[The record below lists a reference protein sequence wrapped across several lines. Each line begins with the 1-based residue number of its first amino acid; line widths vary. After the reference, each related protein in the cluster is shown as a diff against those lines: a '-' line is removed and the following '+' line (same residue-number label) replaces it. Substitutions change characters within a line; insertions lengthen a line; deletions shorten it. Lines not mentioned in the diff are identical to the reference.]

1 MTLAELTSKRLEGVL
16 TRDKKQNPKQIL
28 APLKSDLYA
37 LLENYLDIKNLNIEI
52 EATTNGF
59 VFSASANAK
68 SIKNIGIMA

>member
-37 LLENYLDIKNLNIEI
+37 LLENYLDLKNLNIEI
-52 EATTNGF
+52 EATKNGF
-59 VFSASANAK
+59 VFSANANAK